1 MKDDN
6 LFNSYRI
13 HARWYCT
20 LALLGKEIGIDISKS
35 TNKKESIL
43 LMLDIFEAFPEV
55 GEVINS
61 LIKLQKELELT
72 ENGSLTPDI
81 IERSS
86 VLGALDARK
95 AYSNNKD
102 WSMLCDKTVSA

>member
-1 MKDDN
+1 MKDSN

-13 HARWYCT
+13 HSRWYCT

-43 LMLDIFEAFPEV
+43 MMLDIFEAFPEV
-55 GEVINS
+55 GDVINS
-61 LIKLQKELELT
+61 LIKLQKELEST
-72 ENGSLTPDI
+72 ENGSITPDI

-102 WSMLCDKTVSA
+102 WSMLCD